1 MSNVDSRLKKYFEE
15 YDSAAPVP
23 AGLDDNQIEGILNG
37 SADRDMP
44 EKIMALCKIISS
56 VESSINARL
65 GENKSNISSVNISN
79 NLTISS
85 NPNDPEY
92 STKIVM
98 AGADGGM
105 GGSVANISLNVNV
118 QKMLKLPAELMY
130 AKVYALVESSVFDK
144 VLEKSISE
152 PDVEN
157 VQAVELVR
165 NAEEAEK
172 LTGEN
177 SKENKT
183 LLGRIIKYVIDGIRG
198 LFGANYP
205 EEKIEA
211 ISKNIARDYST
222 AYGGVSEAYN
232 EMFDASA
239 IKSDPTVQELKVAR
253 RSKILQN
260 AEKAAESDE
269 PAKELSYREQAM
281 ALLSEDTKD
290 AFEQMKGGSDSF
302 AMQGFCSSFIA
313 DYLAANGF
321 GPDDIEI
328 VYVDDKSSPQGL
340 FSPGNPARITIN
352 VAKVKDVTD
361 MVMTIAHESKHA
373 VDALYNGEKH
383 ERARLD
389 NVAKSINCNK
399 YGIMPGT
406 PEYNFIKKLNS
417 IAYHIDPNERRGREA
432 ELAGL
437 EFMQQMAGG
446 NSDTA
451 REIEKNIAGFNRY
464 QKNTIS
470 IIEGLV
476 SGKGKYS
483 MAALEEEF
491 SAIGGL
497 NLPENLRVAIREKL
511 GYIQDRINEGLNS
524 ERERASIESSKQIAQ
539 DLKGREHLTEQ
550 ELEDLQMQ

>member
-15 YDSAAPVP
+15 YDSAAPVS
-23 AGLDDNQIEGILNG
+23 AGLDENQIEGILSG
-37 SADRDMP
+37 ASDREMP
-44 EKIMALCKIISS
+44 QKIMALCKIISS
-56 VESSINARL
+56 VESAINARL
-65 GENKSNISSVNISN
+65 GENKSNITAVSISN

-98 AGADGGM
+98 SSAGGEVK
-105 GGSVANISLNVNV
+105 GSVANISLNVNV
-118 QKMLKLPAELMY
+118 QKMLKLPAERMY

-144 VLEKSISE
+144 VLEKSIAE
-152 PDVEN
+152 PDVERL
-157 VQAVELVR
+157 QSVELVR
-165 NAEEAEK
+165 DAEEAEK
-172 LTGEN
+172 VTGEN
-177 SKENKT
+177 SKENRT
-183 LLGRIIKYVIDGIRG
+183 ILGRIVKYIIDGLRE
-198 LFGANYP
+198 LFGSNYS
-205 EEKIEA
+205 EEKLEA

-232 EMFDASA
+232 EMFDVSQL
-239 IKSDPTVQELKVAR
+239 KGDPSVEELKVAR
-253 RSKILQN
+253 RSKILKN
-260 AEKAAESDE
+260 AEKAAEQDE
-269 PAKELSYREQAM
+269 PGAELSYREQAM
-281 ALLSEDTKD
+281 ALLSEDTRD
-290 AFEQMKGGSDSF
+290 AFEQMKVGDNSF

-321 GPDDIEI
+321 SPDAVE
-328 VYVDDKSSPQGL
+328 VVFVDDKSSPQGL
-340 FSPGNPARITIN
+340 FSPGDPAKITVN

-373 VDALYNGEKH
+373 VDALNNGEKG

-451 REIEKNIAGFNRY
+451 REIEKNIAGFNKY
-464 QKNTIS
+464 QKNTIM

-476 SGKGKYS
+476 GGKGKYS
-483 MAALEEEF
+483 MDALEQEF

-497 NLPENLRVAIREKL
+497 NLPENLRIAIREKL
-511 GYIQDRINEGLNS
+511 SYIQDRINEGLS
-524 ERERASIESSKQIAQ
+524 AERERTSIENTKQIAQ
-539 DLKGREHLTEQ
+539 DLKGQEHLTEK